1 MDNPPTLEHIA
12 EDPILRK
19 TKIIAEAWDAGGAY
33 QVGNFPGG
41 RWAEWN
47 DRFRDDVRL
56 FWRGDSFHAK
66 ELATRVTG
74 SADLYSGNGRK
85 PFHSIN
91 FVTSH
96 DGFTLY
102 DLLSYDKSTTK
113 RTERTIGT
121 VPILIAAIT
130 TALKEKPKTLALRPC
145 ESKSKEYSADAYF
158 ITGYSDVDCRR

>member
-33 QVGNFPGG
+33 QVGNFPAAGG
-41 RWAEWN
+41 LNGTTVSATMCGSLAR
-47 DRFRDDVRL
+47 RFL
-56 FWRGDSFHAK
+56 HAR

-74 SADLYSGNGRK
+74 SADLYFGNGRK

-102 DLLSYDKSTTK
+102 DLLSYNRKHNEENGEDN
-113 RTERTIGT
+113 RDGT
-121 VPILIAAIT
+121 DFNCSYNNGF
-130 TALKEKPKTLALRPC
+130 EGKPKITVSKPC
-145 ESKSKEYSADAYF
+145 ENKSEEHYADAHSLA
-158 ITGYSDVDCRR
+158 GNPDADRRG